1 MKHIAFIDSGI
12 QCVPYGS
19 VNIKT
24 DIDAKTVEKI
34 LNAVSERFEISV
46 RQHNKNVDSTDK
58 FYSLEEA
65 INIIKYSKVI
75 YTSTETDSEPTE
87 TYERIKD
94 GHLTYNK
101 FKKKKIIIKNGI
113 AYYVTV
119 KSKVHVRKYTIPN
132 TKNNDD
138 IIVEE
143 L

>member
-1 MKHIAFIDSGI
+1 MKYIAFIDYGI
-12 QCVPYGS
+12 KCVPYKS
-19 VNIKT
+19 INIKT

-65 INIIKYSKVI
+65 INIIKYSRFK
-75 YTSTETDSEPTE
+75 YTTTCYKSVENYNKIE
-87 TYERIKD
+87 D
-94 GHLTYNK
+94 GVLTYDK
-101 FKKKKIIIKNGI
+101 FKKKKIVIKDGV
-113 AYYVTV
+113 AYYVTT
-119 KSKVHVRKYTIPN
+119 KFEQCKREYTIPN

-138 IIVEE
+138 IIIKE

>member
-1 MKHIAFIDSGI
+1 MKYVIYIHSGI
-12 QCVPYGS
+12 EHIQDRS
-19 VNIKT
+19 FNIKT
-24 DIDAKTVEKI
+24 DFDIKTVENI
-34 LNAVSERFEISV
+34 LNAVSERFKITV
-46 RQHNKNVDSTDK
+46 RQHKKNVDSTDK

-75 YTSTETDSEPTE
+75 YTSTDTEPTE

-94 GHLTYNK
+94 GYLTYNK
-101 FKKKKIIIKNGI
+101 FKKKKIIIKDGI
-113 AYYVTV
+113 AYYVTF
-119 KSKVHVRKYTIPN
+119 KYKVHKYTIPN

>member
-1 MKHIAFIDSGI
+1 MKHIAFIDFGI
-12 QCVPYGS
+12 QRVPYES

-65 INIIKYSKVI
+65 IDLIKNSRVKYTTTFSKSVESYDKI
-75 YTSTETDSEPTE
+75 E
-87 TYERIKD
+87 D
-94 GHLTYNK
+94 GVLTYDK
-101 FKKKKIIIKNGI
+101 FKKNKIVIKDSV
-113 AYYVTV
+113 AYYVTT
-119 KSKVHVRKYTIPN
+119 KFEKCKREYTIPN

-138 IIVEE
+138 IIIKE

>member
-12 QCVPYGS
+12 QCVPYKS
-19 VNIKT
+19 INIKT
-24 DIDAKTVEKI
+24 DIDAKTVKKI

-65 INIIKYSKVI
+65 IDIVKNIRFT
-75 YTSTETDSEPTE
+75 YTSTFSKPIESYDKIE
-87 TYERIKD
+87 D
-94 GHLTYNK
+94 GVLTYDK
-101 FKKKKIIIKNGI
+101 FKKKKIVIKDGV
-113 AYYVTV
+113 AYYVTT
-119 KSKVHVRKYTIPN
+119 KFEQCKREYTIPN

-138 IIVEE
+138 IIIKE

>member
-1 MKHIAFIDSGI
+1 MKHIAFIDFGI
-12 QCVPYGS
+12 ENVPYKN
-19 VNIKT
+19 VNIES
-24 DIDAKTVEKI
+24 DFDAETVEKI
-34 LNAVSERFEISV
+34 LNAVSERFKIIV
-46 RQHNKNVDSTDK
+46 RQRKKNVDSDDK

-75 YTSTETDSEPTE
+75 YTSTDTEPTE

-94 GHLTYNK
+94 GYLTYNK
-101 FKKKKIIIKNGI
+101 FKKKKIIIKDGI
-113 AYYVTV
+113 AYYVIF
-119 KSKVHVRKYTIPN
+119 KYKVRKYTIPN

>member
-24 DIDAKTVEKI
+24 DIDGKTVEKI

-46 RQHNKNVDSTDK
+46 RQHHKNVDSTDK

-65 INIIKYSKVI
+65 INIIKNTRFT
-75 YTSTETDSEPTE
+75 YTSTFSKSVENYDKIE
-87 TYERIKD
+87 D
-94 GHLTYNK
+94 GVLTYDK
-101 FKKKKIIIKNGI
+101 FKKKKIIIKDGV
-113 AYYVTV
+113 AYYVTT
-119 KSKVHVRKYTIPN
+119 KFEQCKREYTIPN

-138 IIVEE
+138 IIVKE

>member
-1 MKHIAFIDSGI
+1 MKHIAFIDFGI
-12 QCVPYGS
+12 KSVAYKN
-19 VNIKT
+19 VNIET
-24 DIDAKTVEKI
+24 DFDAETVEKI
-34 LNAVSERFEISV
+34 LNAVSERFKIIV
-46 RQHNKNVDSTDK
+46 RQSKKNVDSTDK

-94 GHLTYNK
+94 GNLTYNK

-119 KSKVHVRKYTIPN
+119 KSKVHIRKYTIPN

>member
-12 QCVPYGS
+12 QCVPYKS
-19 VNIKT
+19 INIKT
-24 DIDAKTVEKI
+24 DIDAKTVKKI

-65 INIIKYSKVI
+65 IDIVKNTRFT
-75 YTSTETDSEPTE
+75 YTSTFSKPIESYDKIE
-87 TYERIKD
+87 D
-94 GHLTYNK
+94 GVLTYDK
-101 FKKKKIIIKNGI
+101 FKKKKIVIKDGV
-113 AYYVTV
+113 AYYVTT
-119 KSKVHVRKYTIPN
+119 KFEKCKREYTIPN

-138 IIVEE
+138 IIIKE

>member
-12 QCVPYGS
+12 KCVAYKS
-19 VNIKT
+19 INIKT

-46 RQHNKNVDSTDK
+46 RQHNKNIDSTDK

-65 INIIKYSKVI
+65 IDIVKNTRFT
-75 YTSTETDSEPTE
+75 YTSTFSKSVENYDKIEDGVL
-87 TYERIKD
+87 TYDKFKNKNIVIKD
-94 GHLTYNK
+94 
-101 FKKKKIIIKNGI
+101 FV
-113 AYYVTV
+113 AYYVTT
-119 KSKVHVRKYTIPN
+119 KFEQCKREYIIPN

-138 IIVEE
+138 IIIKE

>member
-12 QCVPYGS
+12 QCIPYKS

-24 DIDAKTVEKI
+24 DIDAKTVKKI

-65 INIIKYSKVI
+65 INIIKYSKF
-75 YTSTETDSEPTE
+75 
-87 TYERIKD
+87 TY
-94 GHLTYNK
+94 K
-101 FKKKKIIIKNGI
+101 FEQCK
-113 AYYVTV
+113 
-119 KSKVHVRKYTIPN
+119 REYTIPN

-138 IIVEE
+138 IIIKE